1 MRSNALF
8 QTRMTSR
15 FRAGVPHRLICQ
27 MLRLAARADATG
39 KEPRLGLFPAPV
51 VTQRCEQFGAH
62 WQIAILTTFAF
73 SDMNHHAFAVDI
85 LDAKPD
91 QFAPPDTSG
100 VQQHEHDACL
110 QIPGRFD
117 ESGYFLRAQHLWH
130 TALGVLG
137 VWNRVG
143 RKAAL
148 QRAHEEK
155 SQASHLRHNGTYR

>member
-8 QTRMTSR
+8 QTRMPSR

-51 VTQRCEQFGAH
+51 VTQRCEQFGAQWH
-62 WQIAILTTFAF
+62 IAILTTFAF

-91 QFAPPDTSG
+91 QFAPPDTSR
-100 VQQHEHDACL
+100 VQQHEHDTCL
-110 QIPGRFD
+110 GYGIASSGKWRF
-117 ESGYFLRAQHLWH
+117 SVR
-130 TALGVLG
+130 TKK
-137 VWNRVG
+137 NRRPDTCVTTVPTSSF
-143 RKAAL
+143 RSCSRCAW
-148 QRAHEEK
+148 
-155 SQASHLRHNGTYR
+155 Y